1 MKIYS
6 LRKRTLWAVFINKHE
21 NVLGDCHMKRKKSK
35 LTAYNNWGYAFVAP
49 FVIVFCIFSI
59 YPVLRTLYLSFT
71 DLKLVGT
78 GNWIGLANYKRVV
91 TDKFFWIAL
100 GNTVR
105 IWAVNIILQLGLAF
119 LLMMVFSDV
128 KYKMKGLGVFR
139 IIYYLP
145 NLIAATSI
153 AFLFQ
158 TLLDWRYGTFNIMIS
173 QIYKFFGGAYNPID
187 WLGSSATAGYTI
199 SVIQSWMWFG
209 NSFLMLM
216 AGVQGINRDYFEAAA
231 IDGAGRWT
239 IFGKITLPLIKP
251 IMMYVAITSLIG
263 GLQMFDLP
271 YLMESASSN
280 AYASVQTVMM
290 YLYKFGF
297 TTGTTQVGYA
307 SAVAYM
313 LFLIIVT
320 VSIIQLKLFNRKE
333 D

>member
-1 MKIYS
+1 MAKTEKK
-6 LRKRTLWAVFINKHE
+6 KR
-21 NVLGDCHMKRKKSK
+21 SK
-35 LTAYNNWGYAFVAP
+35 LTAYNNWGYFFVAP
-49 FVIVFCIFSI
+49 FVIVFCIFSV

-71 DLKLVGT
+71 DLKVVGDP
-78 GNWIGLANYKRVV
+78 NWIGLENYKRVV
-91 TDKFFWIAL
+91 TDKFFWKAL

-105 IWAVNIILQLGLAF
+105 IWIVNIVLQLGLAF

-128 KYKMKGLGVFR
+128 KYKMRGLGVFR

-153 AFLFQ
+153 AFLFK
-158 TLLDWRYGTFNIMIS
+158 TLLDWRYGTFNIMLNT
-173 QIYKFFGGAYNPID
+173 IYRAFGARYNPID
-187 WLGSSATAGYTI
+187 WLGNSSTAGVTI
-199 SVIQSWMWFG
+199 AVIQSWMWFG

-216 AGVQGINRDYFEAAA
+216 AGVQGVSRDYFEAAA

-239 IFGKITLPLIKP
+239 IFGKITLPLIRP

-271 YLMESASSN
+271 FLMAEVTSSS
-280 AYASVQTVMM
+280 YPSVQTVMM

-297 TTGTTQVGYA
+297 TTGTTQTGYA

-313 LFLIIVT
+313 LFLIILT
-320 VSIIQLKLFNRKE
+320 VSVIQLRLFRKE